1 MTLVIGGW
9 LVVDQC
15 VRASHEGQM
24 FAEQQL
30 LAKQQQERNSAWPV
44 TKSSTALIDKAGT
57 NPITEER
64 IAHRL
69 EFLAMGENPTTT
81 VVIAIPSWK
90 STFGLRCVP
99 RDSLPRQRGLERH
112 WCKWNDGLKTLPE
125 TT

>member
-1 MTLVIGGW
+1 MTLVNGGW

-24 FAEQQL
+24 FAEQQV
-30 LAKQQQERNSAWPV
+30 LAMQQQERNSAWPV

-69 EFLAMGENPTTT
+69 EFLAMGEKPDDNSSDSNSKLEVDVRAALRASSFPPTSEGTREAL
-81 VVIAIPSWK
+81 V
-90 STFGLRCVP
+90 
-99 RDSLPRQRGLERH
+99 QME
-112 WCKWNDGLKTLPE
+112 
-125 TT
+125 